1 MMTVFR
7 KRAHFV
13 YLWVFITLAKFPWIC
28 WKWGLLHS
36 KDSHPSHKNRDAC
49 WVVLVNTCS
58 KSWVGTW
65 TEQFLVQAGINQTI
79 MAVCLVRPSN
89 DASIQAHLNHFLRFA
104 VESAS
109 KIGAH
114 HQLLVES
121 LQYLLSLALKPL
133 YKTRIENALNK
144 VSNAVPT
151 EQSGS
156 TVLKILDTLSDLYR
170 DLLDKVTQC
179 TDSTWTVP
187 PVNSNPSSALI
198 RINHLW
204 QETLDQIRFDSVWDL
219 SPNWTV
225 WFPVALHN
233 LNGTYLPLLL

>member
-1 MMTVFR
+1 
-7 KRAHFV
+7 
-13 YLWVFITLAKFPWIC
+13 
-28 WKWGLLHS
+28 
-36 KDSHPSHKNRDAC
+36 
-49 WVVLVNTCS
+49 
-58 KSWVGTW
+58 
-65 TEQFLVQAGINQTI
+65 

-89 DASIQAHLNHFLRFA
+89 DASIQAHLNHFLRFT

-133 YKTRIENALNK
+133 YKVRIENAMNK
-144 VSNAVPT
+144 VSKAVPT
-151 EQSGS
+151 EQSGKA
-156 TVLKILDTLSDLYR
+156 VLKLLEVLSDLYR

-204 QETLDQIRFDSVWDL
+204 QETLEQIRFDSVWDL
-219 SPNWTV
+219 SP
-225 WFPVALHN
+225 H
-233 LNGTYLPLLL
+233 

>member
-1 MMTVFR
+1 
-7 KRAHFV
+7 
-13 YLWVFITLAKFPWIC
+13 
-28 WKWGLLHS
+28 
-36 KDSHPSHKNRDAC
+36 
-49 WVVLVNTCS
+49 
-58 KSWVGTW
+58 
-65 TEQFLVQAGINQTI
+65 

-89 DASIQAHLNHFLRFA
+89 DASIQAHLNHFLRFT

-133 YKTRIENALNK
+133 YKVRIENAMNK

-151 EQSGS
+151 EQSGKA
-156 TVLKILDTLSDLYR
+156 VLKLLEVLSDLYR

-179 TDSTWTVP
+179 TDRTWIIP

-204 QETLDQIRFDSVWDL
+204 QETLEQIRFDSVWDL
-219 SPNWTV
+219 SPN
-225 WFPVALHN
+225 
-233 LNGTYLPLLL
+233 

>member
-1 MMTVFR
+1 
-7 KRAHFV
+7 
-13 YLWVFITLAKFPWIC
+13 
-28 WKWGLLHS
+28 
-36 KDSHPSHKNRDAC
+36 
-49 WVVLVNTCS
+49 
-58 KSWVGTW
+58 
-65 TEQFLVQAGINQTI
+65 

-89 DASIQAHLNHFLRFA
+89 DASIQAHLNHFLRFT

-109 KIGAH
+109 KIGVH

-133 YKTRIENALNK
+133 YKVRIENAMNK

-151 EQSGS
+151 EQSGKA
-156 TVLKILDTLSDLYR
+156 VLKLLEVLSDLYR

-219 SPNWTV
+219 SPN
-225 WFPVALHN
+225 
-233 LNGTYLPLLL
+233 

>member
-1 MMTVFR
+1 
-7 KRAHFV
+7 
-13 YLWVFITLAKFPWIC
+13 
-28 WKWGLLHS
+28 
-36 KDSHPSHKNRDAC
+36 
-49 WVVLVNTCS
+49 
-58 KSWVGTW
+58 
-65 TEQFLVQAGINQTI
+65 

-89 DASIQAHLNHFLRFA
+89 DASIQAHLNHFLRFT

-179 TDSTWTVP
+179 TDRTWIIP
-187 PVNSNPSSALI
+187 PVNSNPSSALL

-204 QETLDQIRFDSVWDL
+204 EETLEQIRFDSVW
-219 SPNWTV
+219 
-225 WFPVALHN
+225 N
-233 LNGTYLPLLL
+233 LNPK

>member
-1 MMTVFR
+1 
-7 KRAHFV
+7 
-13 YLWVFITLAKFPWIC
+13 
-28 WKWGLLHS
+28 
-36 KDSHPSHKNRDAC
+36 
-49 WVVLVNTCS
+49 
-58 KSWVGTW
+58 
-65 TEQFLVQAGINQTI
+65 

-89 DASIQAHLNHFLRFA
+89 DASIQAHLNHFLRFT

-133 YKTRIENALNK
+133 YKVRIENAMNK

-151 EQSGS
+151 EQSGKA
-156 TVLKILDTLSDLYR
+156 VLKLLEVLSDLYR

-204 QETLDQIRFDSVWDL
+204 LDTLEQIRFDSVWDL
-219 SPNWTV
+219 SPN
-225 WFPVALHN
+225 
-233 LNGTYLPLLL
+233 

>member
-1 MMTVFR
+1 
-7 KRAHFV
+7 
-13 YLWVFITLAKFPWIC
+13 
-28 WKWGLLHS
+28 
-36 KDSHPSHKNRDAC
+36 
-49 WVVLVNTCS
+49 
-58 KSWVGTW
+58 
-65 TEQFLVQAGINQTI
+65 

-89 DASIQAHLNHFLRFA
+89 DASIQAHLNHFLRFT

-133 YKTRIENALNK
+133 YKVRIENAMNK

-151 EQSGS
+151 EQSGKA
-156 TVLKILDTLSDLYR
+156 VLKLLEVLSDLYR

-204 QETLDQIRFDSVWDL
+204 QGTLEQIRFDSVWDL
-219 SPNWTV
+219 SP
-225 WFPVALHN
+225 
-233 LNGTYLPLLL
+233 Y

>member
-1 MMTVFR
+1 
-7 KRAHFV
+7 
-13 YLWVFITLAKFPWIC
+13 
-28 WKWGLLHS
+28 
-36 KDSHPSHKNRDAC
+36 
-49 WVVLVNTCS
+49 
-58 KSWVGTW
+58 
-65 TEQFLVQAGINQTI
+65 

-89 DASIQAHLNHFLRFA
+89 DASIQAHLNHFLRFT

-133 YKTRIENALNK
+133 YKVRIENAMNK

-151 EQSGS
+151 EQSGKA
-156 TVLKILDTLSDLYR
+156 VLKLFEVLSDLYR

-219 SPNWTV
+219 SPN
-225 WFPVALHN
+225 
-233 LNGTYLPLLL
+233 

>member
-1 MMTVFR
+1 
-7 KRAHFV
+7 
-13 YLWVFITLAKFPWIC
+13 
-28 WKWGLLHS
+28 
-36 KDSHPSHKNRDAC
+36 
-49 WVVLVNTCS
+49 
-58 KSWVGTW
+58 
-65 TEQFLVQAGINQTI
+65 

-89 DASIQAHLNHFLRFA
+89 DASIQAHLNHFLRFT

-133 YKTRIENALNK
+133 YKVRIENAMNK

-151 EQSGS
+151 EQSGKA
-156 TVLKILDTLSDLYR
+156 VLKLLEVLSDLYR

-204 QETLDQIRFDSVWDL
+204 QETLDQIKFDSVWDL
-219 SPNWTV
+219 SPN
-225 WFPVALHN
+225 
-233 LNGTYLPLLL
+233 

>member
-1 MMTVFR
+1 
-7 KRAHFV
+7 
-13 YLWVFITLAKFPWIC
+13 
-28 WKWGLLHS
+28 
-36 KDSHPSHKNRDAC
+36 
-49 WVVLVNTCS
+49 
-58 KSWVGTW
+58 
-65 TEQFLVQAGINQTI
+65 

-89 DASIQAHLNHFLRFA
+89 DASIQAHLNHFLRFT

-151 EQSGS
+151 EQSGN
-156 TVLKILDTLSDLYR
+156 TVLRLLDTLSDLYR

-179 TDSTWTVP
+179 TDRTWVIP
-187 PVNSNPSSALI
+187 PVNSNPSRELI

-204 QETLDQIRFDSVWDL
+204 QETLEQIRFDSVWDL
-219 SPNWTV
+219 SPN
-225 WFPVALHN
+225 
-233 LNGTYLPLLL
+233 

>member
-1 MMTVFR
+1 
-7 KRAHFV
+7 
-13 YLWVFITLAKFPWIC
+13 
-28 WKWGLLHS
+28 
-36 KDSHPSHKNRDAC
+36 
-49 WVVLVNTCS
+49 
-58 KSWVGTW
+58 
-65 TEQFLVQAGINQTI
+65 

-89 DASIQAHLNHFLRFA
+89 DASIQAHLNHFLRFT

-133 YKTRIENALNK
+133 YKVRIENAMNK
-144 VSNAVPT
+144 VSHAVPT
-151 EQSGS
+151 EQSGKA
-156 TVLKILDTLSDLYR
+156 VLKLLEVLSDLYR

-179 TDSTWTVP
+179 TDKTWIIP
-187 PVNSNPSSALI
+187 SVNSNPSSALI

-219 SPNWTV
+219 SPN
-225 WFPVALHN
+225 
-233 LNGTYLPLLL
+233 

>member
-1 MMTVFR
+1 
-7 KRAHFV
+7 
-13 YLWVFITLAKFPWIC
+13 
-28 WKWGLLHS
+28 
-36 KDSHPSHKNRDAC
+36 
-49 WVVLVNTCS
+49 
-58 KSWVGTW
+58 
-65 TEQFLVQAGINQTI
+65 

-89 DASIQAHLNHFLRFA
+89 DASIQAHLNHFLRFT

-133 YKTRIENALNK
+133 YKVRIENAMNK

-151 EQSGS
+151 EQSGKA
-156 TVLKILDTLSDLYR
+156 VLKLLEVLSDLYR

-187 PVNSNPSSALI
+187 PGNSNPSSALI

-204 QETLDQIRFDSVWDL
+204 LDTLEQIRFDSVWDL
-219 SPNWTV
+219 SPN
-225 WFPVALHN
+225 
-233 LNGTYLPLLL
+233 

>member
-1 MMTVFR
+1 
-7 KRAHFV
+7 
-13 YLWVFITLAKFPWIC
+13 
-28 WKWGLLHS
+28 
-36 KDSHPSHKNRDAC
+36 
-49 WVVLVNTCS
+49 
-58 KSWVGTW
+58 
-65 TEQFLVQAGINQTI
+65 

-89 DASIQAHLNHFLRFA
+89 DASIQAHLNHFLRFT

-133 YKTRIENALNK
+133 YKVRIENAMNK

-151 EQSGS
+151 EQSGN
-156 TVLKILDTLSDLYR
+156 TVLRLLDTLSDLYR

-179 TDSTWTVP
+179 TDRTWIIP

-204 QETLDQIRFDSVWDL
+204 LNTLEQIRFDSVWDL
-219 SPNWTV
+219 SPN
-225 WFPVALHN
+225 
-233 LNGTYLPLLL
+233 

>member
-1 MMTVFR
+1 
-7 KRAHFV
+7 
-13 YLWVFITLAKFPWIC
+13 
-28 WKWGLLHS
+28 
-36 KDSHPSHKNRDAC
+36 
-49 WVVLVNTCS
+49 
-58 KSWVGTW
+58 
-65 TEQFLVQAGINQTI
+65 

-89 DASIQAHLNHFLRFA
+89 DASIQAHLNHFLRFT

-133 YKTRIENALNK
+133 YKVRIENAMNK

-151 EQSGS
+151 EQSGKA
-156 TVLKILDTLSDLYR
+156 VLKLLEALSDLYR

-219 SPNWTV
+219 SPN
-225 WFPVALHN
+225 
-233 LNGTYLPLLL
+233 

>member
-1 MMTVFR
+1 
-7 KRAHFV
+7 
-13 YLWVFITLAKFPWIC
+13 
-28 WKWGLLHS
+28 
-36 KDSHPSHKNRDAC
+36 
-49 WVVLVNTCS
+49 
-58 KSWVGTW
+58 
-65 TEQFLVQAGINQTI
+65 

-89 DASIQAHLNHFLRFA
+89 DASIQAHLNHFLRFT

-133 YKTRIENALNK
+133 YKVRIVNALNK

-151 EQSGS
+151 EQSGKA
-156 TVLKILDTLSDLYR
+156 VLKLLEVLSDLYR

-204 QETLDQIRFDSVWDL
+204 QETLEQIGFDSVWDL
-219 SPNWTV
+219 SPN
-225 WFPVALHN
+225 
-233 LNGTYLPLLL
+233 

>member
-1 MMTVFR
+1 
-7 KRAHFV
+7 
-13 YLWVFITLAKFPWIC
+13 
-28 WKWGLLHS
+28 
-36 KDSHPSHKNRDAC
+36 
-49 WVVLVNTCS
+49 
-58 KSWVGTW
+58 
-65 TEQFLVQAGINQTI
+65 

-89 DASIQAHLNHFLRFA
+89 DASIQAHLNHFLRFT

-109 KIGAH
+109 EIGAH

-133 YKTRIENALNK
+133 YKVRIENAMNK

-151 EQSGS
+151 EQSGKA
-156 TVLKILDTLSDLYR
+156 VLKLLEVLSDLYR

-198 RINHLW
+198 RINNLW
-204 QETLDQIRFDSVWDL
+204 QETLEQIRFDSVWDL
-219 SPNWTV
+219 SPN
-225 WFPVALHN
+225 
-233 LNGTYLPLLL
+233 

>member
-1 MMTVFR
+1 
-7 KRAHFV
+7 
-13 YLWVFITLAKFPWIC
+13 
-28 WKWGLLHS
+28 
-36 KDSHPSHKNRDAC
+36 
-49 WVVLVNTCS
+49 
-58 KSWVGTW
+58 
-65 TEQFLVQAGINQTI
+65 

-89 DASIQAHLNHFLRFA
+89 DASIQAHLNHFLRFT

-133 YKTRIENALNK
+133 YKVRIVNALNK

-179 TDSTWTVP
+179 TDRTWIIP
-187 PVNSNPSSALI
+187 PVNSNPSSALL

-204 QETLDQIRFDSVWDL
+204 QETLEQIRFDSVWNL
-219 SPNWTV
+219 SPN
-225 WFPVALHN
+225 
-233 LNGTYLPLLL
+233 

>member
-1 MMTVFR
+1 
-7 KRAHFV
+7 
-13 YLWVFITLAKFPWIC
+13 
-28 WKWGLLHS
+28 
-36 KDSHPSHKNRDAC
+36 
-49 WVVLVNTCS
+49 
-58 KSWVGTW
+58 
-65 TEQFLVQAGINQTI
+65 
-79 MAVCLVRPSN
+79 MAVCLARPSN
-89 DASIQAHLNHFLRFA
+89 DASIQAHLNHFLRFT

-151 EQSGS
+151 EQSGN

-179 TDSTWTVP
+179 TDRTWVIP
-187 PVNSNPSSALI
+187 PVNSNPSRELI

-204 QETLDQIRFDSVWDL
+204 QETLEQIRFDSVWDL
-219 SPNWTV
+219 SPN
-225 WFPVALHN
+225 
-233 LNGTYLPLLL
+233 

>member
-1 MMTVFR
+1 MTVFC
-7 KRAHFV
+7 KRGILCIYEF
-13 YLWVFITLAKFPWIC
+13 FIILAKFPWIY
-28 WKWGLLHS
+28 WKWGLLYS
-36 KDSHPSHKNRDAC
+36 KDSHPSDKNREAC
-49 WVVLVNTCS
+49 WGVLVNACS
-58 KSWVGTW
+58 SW
-65 TEQFLVQAGINQTI
+65 NKPNI
-79 MAVCLVRPSN
+79 MAVCLARPSN

-104 VESAS
+104 IESAS

-121 LQYLLSLALKPL
+121 LQYLSSLALKPL
-133 YKTRIENALNK
+133 YRTRIENALNK

-179 TDSTWTVP
+179 TDSTWVIP
-187 PVNSNPSSALI
+187 PVNSNPSNALI

-204 QETLDQIRFDSVWDL
+204 EDTLEQIRFDSVWNLNPKWTNWL
-219 SPNWTV
+219 SVPI
-225 WFPVALHN
+225 HN
-233 LNGTYLPLLL
+233 LDGTCLNLLL

>member
-1 MMTVFR
+1 
-7 KRAHFV
+7 
-13 YLWVFITLAKFPWIC
+13 
-28 WKWGLLHS
+28 
-36 KDSHPSHKNRDAC
+36 
-49 WVVLVNTCS
+49 
-58 KSWVGTW
+58 
-65 TEQFLVQAGINQTI
+65 

-89 DASIQAHLNHFLRFA
+89 DASIQAHLNHFLRFT

-114 HQLLVES
+114 HQLLVEP

-133 YKTRIENALNK
+133 YKTRIENAMNK

-151 EQSGS
+151 EQSGKA
-156 TVLKILDTLSDLYR
+156 VLKLLEVLSDLYR

-219 SPNWTV
+219 SPN
-225 WFPVALHN
+225 
-233 LNGTYLPLLL
+233 

>member
-1 MMTVFR
+1 
-7 KRAHFV
+7 
-13 YLWVFITLAKFPWIC
+13 
-28 WKWGLLHS
+28 
-36 KDSHPSHKNRDAC
+36 
-49 WVVLVNTCS
+49 
-58 KSWVGTW
+58 
-65 TEQFLVQAGINQTI
+65 

-89 DASIQAHLNHFLRFA
+89 DASIQAHLNHFLRFT

-133 YKTRIENALNK
+133 YKVRIENAMNK

-151 EQSGS
+151 EQSGKA
-156 TVLKILDTLSDLYR
+156 VLKLLEVLSDLYR

-187 PVNSNPSSALI
+187 PVNSNPSSALK

-219 SPNWTV
+219 SPN
-225 WFPVALHN
+225 
-233 LNGTYLPLLL
+233 

>member
-1 MMTVFR
+1 
-7 KRAHFV
+7 
-13 YLWVFITLAKFPWIC
+13 
-28 WKWGLLHS
+28 
-36 KDSHPSHKNRDAC
+36 
-49 WVVLVNTCS
+49 
-58 KSWVGTW
+58 
-65 TEQFLVQAGINQTI
+65 
-79 MAVCLVRPSN
+79 MAVCLARPSN
-89 DASIQAHLNHFLRFA
+89 DASIQAHLNHFLRFT

-151 EQSGS
+151 EQSGN
-156 TVLKILDTLSDLYR
+156 TVLKILDTLSDFYR

-179 TDSTWTVP
+179 TDRTWIIP

-204 QETLDQIRFDSVWDL
+204 EDTLEQIRTDW
-219 SPNWTV
+219 
-225 WFPVALHN
+225 
-233 LNGTYLPLLL
+233 GTLGQFRIL

>member
-1 MMTVFR
+1 
-7 KRAHFV
+7 
-13 YLWVFITLAKFPWIC
+13 
-28 WKWGLLHS
+28 
-36 KDSHPSHKNRDAC
+36 
-49 WVVLVNTCS
+49 
-58 KSWVGTW
+58 
-65 TEQFLVQAGINQTI
+65 
-79 MAVCLVRPSN
+79 MAVCLVRPST
-89 DASIQAHLNHFLRFA
+89 DASLQAHLNHFLRFT

-204 QETLDQIRFDSVWDL
+204 QETLEQLRFDSVWDL
-219 SPNWTV
+219 SP
-225 WFPVALHN
+225 
-233 LNGTYLPLLL
+233 Y